1 MRIAVSGSIATDH
14 LMAFP
19 GSFTEQLIAESLDR
33 VSLSFLVDEL
43 EIRHGGVAANI
54 AYGLGGLG
62 LAPVLVGAAGGD
74 FGAYEVRLKEA
85 GVDTDSVLRSA
96 DLQTARFVCL
106 TDRAQNQIASFYAGA
121 MAQAPGIDLRPIVDR
136 VGDIG
141 IVVVS
146 PNDPAAMLR
155 HTAQARALGIPVAAD
170 PSQQLARI
178 DRDQARELVTGA
190 RWLFSNEYEAS
201 LLRERTGWRQ
211 GEILSRVGVWLTTL
225 GAEGVR
231 IERAGEPH
239 RTVPAVA
246 PGGSVEPTGAGDAF
260 RAGFLAAAGW
270 GEDVES
276 AARLGCAV
284 ASFALEGRGAQ
295 GYTLSPDALTERLTG
310 TYGSAR
316 TDALTRRL
324 RAAEAGRRRAQS
336 LRNRPSWTT
345 DTSSRPSRS

>member
-33 VSLSFLVDEL
+33 ISLSFLVDEL

-54 AYGLGGLG
+54 SYGLGMLG
-62 LAPVLVGAAGGD
+62 LAPVLVGAAGSD

-85 GVDTDSVLRSA
+85 GVDTDSVLRSV
-96 DLQTARFVCL
+96 DRQTARFVCL

-121 MAQAPGIDLRPIVDR
+121 MAEAARIDLRHVVDR
-136 VGDIG
+136 VGDVSIL
-141 IVVVS
+141 VVS

-155 HTAQARALGIPVAAD
+155 HTAQARVLGIPFAAD
-170 PSQQLARI
+170 PSQQLARL
-178 DRDQARELVTGA
+178 DRDEARDLVTGA

-211 GEILSRVGVWLTTL
+211 GEILCRVGTWLTTL
-225 GAEGVR
+225 GAQGVR

-239 RTVPAVA
+239 RTVPAVE
-246 PGGSVEPTGAGDAF
+246 PRGDLEPTGAGDAF
-260 RAGFLAAAGW
+260 RAGFLAGVSC
-270 GEDVES
+270 GEDLES

-284 ASFALEGRGAQ
+284 ASFALEGQGAQ
-295 GYTLSPDALTERLTG
+295 GYTLAPEALTGRLID
-310 TYGSAR
+310 TYGLAR
-316 TDALTRRL
+316 TETLTRRL
-324 RAAEAGRRRAQS
+324 RAEG
-336 LRNRPSWTT
+336 P
-345 DTSSRPSRS
+345 

>member
-19 GSFTEQLIAESLDR
+19 GTFTDQLIAESLDR

-54 AYGLGGLG
+54 SYGLGSLG
-62 LAPVLVGAAGGD
+62 LAPVLVGAAGRD
-74 FGAYEVRLKEA
+74 FAAYETRLRKA

-96 DLQTARFVCL
+96 DRQTARFVCL

-121 MAQAPGIDLRPIVDR
+121 MAEAPAIDLRRIVER
-136 VGDIG
+136 VADIG

-155 HTAQARALGIPVAAD
+155 HTAQARTLGIPFAAD

-178 DRDQARELVTGA
+178 GRDAARELVTGA

-211 GEILSRVGVWLTTL
+211 AEILSRVGVWLTTL
-225 GAEGVR
+225 GARGVR
-231 IERAGEPH
+231 IERAGEPD
-239 RTVPAVA
+239 RTIPAVPPTGA
-246 PGGSVEPTGAGDAF
+246 MELEPTGAGDAF
-260 RAGFLAAAGW
+260 RAGFLAATSRGA
-270 GEDVES
+270 EAES

-295 GYTLSPDALTERLTG
+295 GYTLSPDALAERLTA
-310 TYGSAR
+310 TYGTAG
-316 TDALTRRL
+316 TEALTSSSF
-324 RAAEAGRRRAQS
+324 QS
-336 LRNRPSWTT
+336 FRNSPSCTT